1 VATVTGTYQDG
12 RVILDNPVD
21 WPNGRRVTVS
31 SDESKIGMRE
41 EEWPTTP
48 EGIEALLQRMDE
60 AVAPTEEEAVD
71 FERALMEVEAWNRE
85 CFEAQKQKQF
95 SVNTNGPQQLPP
107 TSGDN
112 PSNRSDSSS

>member
-1 VATVTGTYQDG
+1 MAKVNGTYQDG

-31 SDESKIGMRE
+31 SDEIRIGMTE

-48 EGIEALLQRMDE
+48 EGIEALIHRMDE
-60 AVAPTEEEAVD
+60 APAPTEEEAID

-85 CFEAQKQKQF
+85 CFEAQKQKQS
-95 SVNTNGPQQLPP
+95 SVAANGPQQPP
-107 TSGDN
+107 PSSAND
-112 PSNRSDSSS
+112 PSN